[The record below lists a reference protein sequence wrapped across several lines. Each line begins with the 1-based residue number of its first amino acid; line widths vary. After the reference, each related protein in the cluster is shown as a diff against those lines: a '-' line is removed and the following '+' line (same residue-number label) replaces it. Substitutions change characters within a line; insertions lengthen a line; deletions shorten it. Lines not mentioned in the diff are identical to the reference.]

1 MRVVNGLMAIPSRL
15 NKGLQQ
21 AWDRGDLIGLILAL
35 LLMLMP
41 AFTLRA
47 ADWPLQSRIL
57 FPVILISITTS
68 YLLAQSQYGELTALL
83 LSMIYGGAAVLL
95 VSAWSLRGLNLVAGS
110 AEVITTVLQWV
121 MDIFTG
127 GINQDRLAF
136 TVLVSGLFWFLSYN
150 AVWHMFRLDRVW
162 RVILPPAIVLL
173 GNLAFYTGPSA
184 LEIYLAIFL
193 FVSLLLLVRSNL
205 IQREW
210 SWYNSGVRIPK
221 RLRPQFLMAGAG
233 LSAMAL
239 AIAVLAPTGN
249 LQDRLDQFQ
258 EFLRSDP
265 IQQMA
270 EFMNRLVE
278 PIESEGPSTADYFG
292 GDSLTL
298 SGAISLGDQVILLAD
313 APQTHRY
320 YWRSR
325 VFERYDGGRWA
336 PSSTLRVPYLNPPVV
351 LPLDTETLGGAREP
365 VIQKITIGGTGSRLI
380 YAAPQPVQ
388 ITSVG
393 GRVDLLRINEALDA
407 ASPVNISVMRPA
419 KVLESGTTVEVVS
432 QMSVATA
439 NQLRAAGT
447 EYPDWVIDPS
457 GTPGIGLSPRVANKA
472 LEIVNEVGA
481 ETPYDRAKAIET
493 WLRNNITYNERIPA
507 PPAGVDAVEWFL
519 FEMKQGYCTYYATT
533 MIVMLRSLG
542 IPARMAAGF
551 AQGEWDEAS
560 QLYIVRERD
569 AHTWVE
575 VYFPGYGWIEFEPTS
590 AQEPLDREGDSAPP
604 PIQNSRQELPTPT
617 PQDSPTPFP
626 SPTPQASPTP
636 NPNQQQQDQPPT
648 ATLIPS
654 VTPTATAVIVPTIA
668 PPLKPPPP
676 QSNDF
681 LSFLFPALG
690 AALLIF
696 LLIVALVLIGLLLF
710 WWWEWRG
717 MGGLSPVSRAYAR
730 LERYIS
736 LIGIRHQDQ
745 ETPEE
750 RRDVIVQ
757 KLPPAERPVTAIT
770 RLYGRERYGKP
781 EDVESQEGRSSRIAD
796 NAWKETR
803 RSIVQKWLRRFI
815 PWRKDE

>member
-1 MRVVNGLMAIPSRL
+1 MRVANGLSALPARISA
-15 NKGLQQ
+15 GLRE

-35 LLMLMP
+35 LIMLMP

-47 ADWPLQSRIL
+47 AEWPLQTRIL
-57 FPVILISITTS
+57 FPVILISILTS
-68 YLLAQSQYGELTALL
+68 YLMAQSRYGELTSLF
-83 LSMIYGGAAVLL
+83 LSIVYGGATVLL
-95 VSAWSLRGLNLVAGS
+95 VAAWSLRGANILTGS
-110 AEVITTVLQWV
+110 AEVISAVIQWIV
-121 MDIFTG
+121 DIFTG

-136 TVLVSGLFWFLSYN
+136 TVLVSALFWFLSYN

-162 RVILPPAIVLL
+162 RVIMPPAIVLL
-173 GNLAFYTGPSA
+173 GNLAFYTGEGH

-205 IQREW
+205 IQQEW
-210 SWYNSGVRIPK
+210 AWYTSGVRVPK
-221 RLRPQFLMAGAG
+221 RLRSQFLTAGAG
-233 LSAMAL
+233 LSALAL
-239 AIAVLAPTGN
+239 LIGLLAPTGS
-249 LQDRLDQFQ
+249 LQDRLDKFQ

-270 EFMNRLVE
+270 EFLNRLVE
-278 PIESEGPSTADYFG
+278 PIASDGPSTADYFG

-336 PSSTLRVPYLNPPVV
+336 PSAGLRVPYLTPPVI
-351 LPLDTETLGGAREP
+351 LPLDIETLGGAREA
-365 VIQKITIGGTGSRLI
+365 VTQKLTIGASASRLI

-388 ITSVG
+388 ITNVG
-393 GRVDLLRINEALDA
+393 GRIDLSRVNPSLEA
-407 ASPVNISVMRPA
+407 ASPVNISVMRPS
-419 KVLESGTTVEVVS
+419 KVLESGFTIEIVS
-432 QMSVATA
+432 QLSVATA

-447 EYPDWVIDPS
+447 AYPQWVIDPNA
-457 GTPGIGLSPRVANKA
+457 TPGVGVSPRVANKA
-472 LEIVNEVGA
+472 LEIVDA
-481 ETPYDRAKAIET
+481 AAAKTPYDRAKAIET
-493 WLRNNITYNERIPA
+493 WLRTNITYNERIPA
-507 PPAGVDAVEWFL
+507 PPAGVDPVEWFL
-519 FEMKQGYCTYYATT
+519 FEMKQGYCTYYATS
-533 MIVMLRSLG
+533 MVMMLRSLG
-542 IPARMAAGF
+542 IPSRLAAGF
-551 AQGEWDEAS
+551 AQGEWDAAS

-590 AQEPLDREGDSAPP
+590 AQEPLNRDGDSAPP
-604 PIQNSRQELPTPT
+604 PVSDSRQQLPTPT
-617 PQDSPTPFP
+617 PSDSPTPAP
-626 SPTPQASPTP
+626 SPTPMASPTQ
-636 NPNQQQQDQPPT
+636 NANQQQDNPPT
-648 ATLIPS
+648 ATSIPS
-654 VTPTATAVIVPTIA
+654 KTPTATPVIVPTIA

-676 QSNDF
+676 PSSDF

-696 LLIVALVLIGLLLF
+696 LLIVLMVLIGLFLY

-717 MGGLSPVSRAYAR
+717 MGGLSPISRAYLR
-730 LERYIS
+730 LERYMG
-736 LIGIRHQDQ
+736 LIGVRHRPQ

-750 RRDVIVQ
+750 RRDIMVQ

-781 EDVESQEGRSSRIAD
+781 ETIDMQEGRNSRIAD
-796 NAWKETR
+796 NAWSEAR
-803 RSIVQKWLRRFI
+803 RTIVQRWLRRFI
-815 PWRKDE
+815 PGRRNKD